1 MRIDAPEITGSLI
14 VSGSISISGSL
25 NLNGSNVSSGNGG
38 TISGSTQISA
48 LGFVSASV
56 TGSSLISASI
66 AGNTITLN
74 KGNGATLAITL
85 PEGSTPTDISALN
98 TFTASVST
106 SVGLL
111 QSTASYLNTTFSASV
126 DSRLNSAGG
135 STDISALNI
144 FTASVN
150 TSITSLNTF
159 TASATE
165 SVVTATVT
173 SPGGY
178 YIIDG
183 VNKPKLS
190 FTPGVT
196 YRFDVSAVSSHPF
209 RFSTT
214 SDGTHNGGVEYNTGV
229 TSGTGFIQIQTGYN
243 TANPL
248 YYYCTAHSNMGNEI
262 NTLAIG
268 TLSTTASFNSYTQ
281 SNEQR
286 ITSINTATGS
296 LFTST
301 SLSLTTASISSNTL
315 TFTKGNGAEFT
326 ISLPEGSV
334 PTNISALNAS
344 SASMN
349 LFTASANAS
358 ITSLNTFTAS
368 IAGTNTF
375 TASLAGTNTF
385 TASVNTSITSLN
397 TYTQSNE
404 QRVSN
409 INTATA
415 SLFTST
421 SLSITGAV
429 FNGGTL
435 TFTKGNGTQFGV
447 VIPDISSSAGTISGS
462 TQISGLGFI
471 NATQT
476 SSMNVNSAS
485 YALTA
490 SYALNVGLSINT
502 GSFAITGSNTF
513 IGNQIVTGS
522 LSLSGSLR
530 GNVLEPVWQ
539 GTVYLVSSTHSM
551 DFSKSNFFQL
561 QTVDGNNHISASNWQ
576 PGQTVSLKIKR
587 IQANMTAS
595 FAPAFKFS
603 SGSAYTASVWNGEG
617 EGVEDIITFITY
629 DTNKIYAS
637 SVKNMI

>member
-25 NLNGSNVSSGNGG
+25 NLNGSNVSSGNGGTASAG

-85 PEGSTPTDISALN
+85 PEGSVPTDITALN

-126 DSRLNSAGG
+126 NSRLNSAGG
-135 STDISALNI
+135 STDISALNTYTASVNT

-183 VNKPKLS
+183 IDKPKLS

-214 SDGTHNGGVEYNTGV
+214 LDGTHNGGVEYNTGV

-268 TLSTTASFNSYTQ
+268 TLSTTASFNS
-281 SNEQR
+281 
-286 ITSINTATGS
+286 
-296 LFTST
+296 
-301 SLSLTTASISSNTL
+301 
-315 TFTKGNGAEFT
+315 
-326 ISLPEGSV
+326 
-334 PTNISALNAS
+334 
-344 SASMN
+344 
-349 LFTASANAS
+349 
-358 ITSLNTFTAS
+358 
-368 IAGTNTF
+368 
-375 TASLAGTNTF
+375 
-385 TASVNTSITSLN
+385 
-397 TYTQSNE
+397 YTQSNE

-490 SYALNVGLSINT
+490 SHALNVGLSINT
-502 GSFAITGSNTF
+502 GSFATTGSNTF

-522 LSLSGSLR
+522 LSVSGSLR

-539 GTVYLVSSTHSM
+539 GTVFLVSSTHSM

-561 QTVDGNNHISASNWQ
+561 QTKEGNNHISASNWQ
-576 PGQTVSLKIKR
+576 PGQTVSLKIQR
-587 IQANMTAS
+587 IQANMTSS

>member
-25 NLNGSNVSSGNGG
+25 NLNGSNISSGNGGTVSPG

-85 PEGSTPTDISALN
+85 PEGSVPTDITALN
-98 TFTASVST
+98 T
-106 SVGLL
+106 
-111 QSTASYLNTTFSASV
+111 
-126 DSRLNSAGG
+126 
-135 STDISALNI
+135 

-368 IAGTNTF
+368 LAATNTFTASIAGTNTFTASLARTNVF

-385 TASVNTSITSLN
+385 TASAL
-397 TYTQSNE
+397 
-404 QRVSN
+404 
-409 INTATA
+409 TAA
-415 SLFTST
+415 S
-421 SLSITGAV
+421 
-429 FNGGTL
+429 FNGNTI
-435 TFTKGNGTQFGV
+435 TFTKGDGTQFGV

-490 SYALNVGLSINT
+490 SYALNTNT

-522 LSLSGSLR
+522 LSVSGSLR
-530 GNVLEPVWQ
+530 GNIFTPTNT
-539 GTVYLVSSTHSM
+539 GINGSSISHSM
-551 DFSKSNFFQL
+551 DFSKSNFFAL
-561 QTVDGNNHISASNWQ
+561 TLTGNAINNHISASNVQ
-576 PGQTVSLKIKR
+576 PGQTVSLKIT
-587 IQANMTAS
+587 QVSPAGTAS
-595 FAPAFKFS
+595 FSPTIKFP
-603 SGSAYTASVWNGEG
+603 SGSAYTASVGDTQT
-617 EGVEDIITFITY
+617 DIITFITY
-629 DTNKIYAS
+629 DTQTVFAS

>member
-25 NLNGSNVSSGNGG
+25 NLNGSNISSGNGG
-38 TISGSTQISA
+38 TVSPGTISGSSQISA

-56 TGSSLISASI
+56 TGSSLITASI
-66 AGNTITLN
+66 AGNTITLT
-74 KGNGATLAITL
+74 KGNGTQFTIPL
-85 PEGSTPTDISALN
+85 PEGSVPTDISALN
-98 TFTASVST
+98 TFTASLAGTNQFTASTNQYTASTNQYTASVST

-126 DSRLNSAGG
+126 NSRLNSGGG
-135 STDISALNI
+135 STDISALNTFTASVAGTNQFTASI
-144 FTASVN
+144 AGTNLFTASVN

-214 SDGTHNGGVEYNTGV
+214 SDGTHNAGVEYNTGV

-286 ITSINTATGS
+286 ITNINTATGS
-296 LFTST
+296 LFDSA
-301 SLSLTTASISSNTL
+301 SVSLTTASFSSN
-315 TFTKGNGAEFT
+315 
-326 ISLPEGSV
+326 
-334 PTNISALNAS
+334 
-344 SASMN
+344 
-349 LFTASANAS
+349 
-358 ITSLNTFTAS
+358 
-368 IAGTNTF
+368 
-375 TASLAGTNTF
+375 
-385 TASVNTSITSLN
+385 
-397 TYTQSNE
+397 
-404 QRVSN
+404 
-409 INTATA
+409 
-415 SLFTST
+415 
-421 SLSITGAV
+421 
-429 FNGGTL
+429 TL
-435 TFTKGNGTQFGV
+435 TFTKGNGTQFGI

-476 SSMNVNSAS
+476 ASMNVNSAS
-485 YALTA
+485 YALTS
-490 SYALNVGLSINT
+490 SYALNAGLSINT
-502 GSFAITGSNTF
+502 GSFATTGSNGF
-513 IGNQIVTGS
+513 AGNQTVTGS
-522 LSLSGSLR
+522 IFVSGSLR
-530 GNVLEPVWQ
+530 GNILTPIITVGQQ
-539 GTVYLVSSTHSM
+539 GVSVTHSM
-551 DFSKSNFFQL
+551 DFSKSNFFAL
-561 QTVDGNNHISASNWQ
+561 GMIGDVFNHITASNIQ
-576 PGQTVSLKIKR
+576 PGQTVSLKI
-587 IQANMTAS
+587 QQGNPAGTAS
-595 FAPAFKFS
+595 FSPAIKFP
-603 SGSAYTASVWNGEG
+603 SGSAYTASAGG
-617 EGVEDIITFITY
+617 QTDIITFITY
-629 DTNKIYAS
+629 DTQTVFAS

>member
-85 PEGSTPTDISALN
+85 PEGSVPTDITALN
-98 TFTASVST
+98 TFTSSLAGT
-106 SVGLL
+106 
-111 QSTASYLNTTFSASV
+111 NT
-126 DSRLNSAGG
+126 
-135 STDISALNI
+135 

-296 LFTST
+296 LFTSA

-315 TFTKGNGAEFT
+315 TFTKGNGTEFT

-368 IAGTNTF
+368 LAATNTFTASIAGTNTFTASIAGTNTFTASIARTNVF

-385 TASVNTSITSLN
+385 TASAL
-397 TYTQSNE
+397 
-404 QRVSN
+404 
-409 INTATA
+409 TAA
-415 SLFTST
+415 S
-421 SLSITGAV
+421 
-429 FNGGTL
+429 FNGNTI
-435 TFTKGNGTQFGV
+435 TFTKGDGTQFGV

-490 SYALNVGLSINT
+490 SYALNTNT
-502 GSFAITGSNTF
+502 GSFATTGSNTF

-522 LSLSGSLR
+522 LSVSGSLR
-530 GNVLEPVWQ
+530 GNIFTPTNT
-539 GTVYLVSSTHSM
+539 GINGSSISHSM
-551 DFSKSNFFQL
+551 DFSKSNFFAL
-561 QTVDGNNHISASNWQ
+561 TLTGNAINNHISASNVQ
-576 PGQTVSLKIKR
+576 PGQTVSLKIT
-587 IQANMTAS
+587 QVSPAGTAS
-595 FAPAFKFS
+595 FSPTIKFP
-603 SGSAYTASVWNGEG
+603 SGSAYTASVGDTQT
-617 EGVEDIITFITY
+617 DIITFITY
-629 DTNKIYAS
+629 DTQTVFAS

>member
-25 NLNGSNVSSGNGG
+25 NLNGSNLSTQNGGTVSPG
-38 TISGSTQISA
+38 TISGSAQISA

-56 TGSSLISASI
+56 TGSSLISASL
-66 AGNTITLN
+66 AGNTITFH
-74 KGNGATLAITL
+74 KGNQSTLAITL
-85 PEGSTPTDISALN
+85 PEGSTPTDITALN
-98 TFTASVST
+98 AFTASVAGTNQYTASVST

-126 DSRLNSAGG
+126 DSRLNSGGG
-135 STDISALNI
+135 STDISALNTFTASLSGTNV

-150 TSITSLNTF
+150 TSITSLNAY

-183 VNKPKLS
+183 INKPKLS
-190 FTPGVT
+190 FTPGIT
-196 YRFDVSAVSSHPF
+196 YRFDISGVPSHPF
-209 RFSTT
+209 KFSTT
-214 SDGTHNGGVEYNTGV
+214 SDGTHNGGVEYTTGV

-286 ITSINTATGS
+286 
-296 LFTST
+296 
-301 SLSLTTASISSNTL
+301 
-315 TFTKGNGAEFT
+315 
-326 ISLPEGSV
+326 
-334 PTNISALNAS
+334 
-344 SASMN
+344 
-349 LFTASANAS
+349 
-358 ITSLNTFTAS
+358 
-368 IAGTNTF
+368 
-375 TASLAGTNTF
+375 
-385 TASVNTSITSLN
+385 
-397 TYTQSNE
+397 
-404 QRVSN
+404 VSN

-415 SLFTST
+415 SLFTT
-421 SLSITGAV
+421 MSLSLTTAS
-429 FNGGTL
+429 FSSNTL

-490 SYALNVGLSINT
+490 SYALNSGLSINT
-502 GSFAITGSNTF
+502 DSFATTGSNRFT
-513 IGNQIVTGS
+513 GNQTVTGS
-522 LSLSGSLR
+522 IFVSGSLR
-530 GNVLEPVWQ
+530 GNILTPIL
-539 GTVYLVSSTHSM
+539 TVGEVGISVTHSM
-551 DFSKSNFFQL
+551 DFSKSNFFAL
-561 QTVDGNNHISASNWQ
+561 DMIGSALNHITASNIQ
-576 PGQTVSLKIKR
+576 PGQTVSLKIK
-587 IQANMTAS
+587 QLTPAGTAS
-595 FAPAFKFS
+595 FSSAIKFP
-603 SGSAYTASVWNGEG
+603 SGSAYTASLAGQT
-617 EGVEDIITFITY
+617 DIITFITY
-629 DTNKIYAS
+629 DTETVFAS